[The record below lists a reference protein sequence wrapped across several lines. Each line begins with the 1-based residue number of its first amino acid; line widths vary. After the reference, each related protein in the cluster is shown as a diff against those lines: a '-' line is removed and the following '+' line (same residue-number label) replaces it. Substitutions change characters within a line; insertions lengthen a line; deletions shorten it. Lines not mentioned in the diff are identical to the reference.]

1 MGWAMVNAKTN
12 AMFEIVRTEL
22 NKVDPVGVVIAN
34 KNLIDE
40 YDSEIKKILAI
51 IDSQADYKTFAEKI
65 CEIFIDSTELD
76 LTPEN
81 FFDCA
86 KNILERENKL

>member
-1 MGWAMVNAKTN
+1 MVNAKTN

-22 NKVDPVGVVIAN
+22 NKVDPLGIVFSN

-40 YDSEIKKILAI
+40 YDSENKKILAI
-51 IDSQADYKTFAEKI
+51 VETQTDYKEFAKKI

-86 KNILERENKL
+86 KNILERKNKL